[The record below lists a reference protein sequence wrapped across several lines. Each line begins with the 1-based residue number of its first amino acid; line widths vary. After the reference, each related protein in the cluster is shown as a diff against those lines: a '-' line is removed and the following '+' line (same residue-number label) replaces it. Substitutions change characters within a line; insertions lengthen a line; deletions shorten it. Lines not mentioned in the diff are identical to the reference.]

1 VTVFSVIIP
10 TYERRA
16 TVVRSVLALERQ
28 RYRDFE
34 VVVVVDGSRDGT
46 AQALR
51 ALEVAFAL
59 RLLEQP
65 NRGRAAAC
73 NAGAAAAAG
82 DVLLFLDD
90 DMEADPALLAEHDRS
105 RRQGADVV
113 LGHMPL
119 HPGSPRNVLS
129 EGVGMWTDYRLE
141 RLTAPGEEIPID
153 DLLTGQLSICRATFA
168 RIGGFDTSFT
178 RDGLFGGEDLDFGYR
193 LVKAGCR
200 VTFNPAA
207 ISYQRY
213 DVDPATY
220 LRRAR
225 EAGRSAHELSAK
237 HPERAAELQR
247 RLRVRSLR
255 DRILALLAVTPP
267 RVTWPLEARVVELVR
282 SGRCGA
288 RMRRLFFALGKLEE
302 LRGARWARRDGQ
314 RAHAVVLAW
323 HAIADLRH
331 DPVLRDY
338 GVPPERFAAQLDAL
352 IQDGRR
358 FIGLPTLMAALDG
371 QHPLPPRAVLVTFD
385 DAYAD
390 LLTAALP
397 ILTERRIPAL
407 AFAVSDRVG
416 TSNDW
421 DRPLGAGVLSLLDA
435 EGLRTVA
442 ANGVV
447 VGSHG
452 ATHRALPTV
461 ARGELEAEVAGSAA
475 TLQALGLPRPTAFAY
490 PHGELDGV
498 VVAAVRSARYE
509 AAFTVCPGVV
519 RSGANRH
526 AIPRLEVLA
535 DTPRTLVLRVATAA
549 WPDRRRRALLWA
561 LRAAG

>member
-1 VTVFSVIIP
+1 
-10 TYERRA
+10 
-16 TVVRSVLALERQ
+16 
-28 RYRDFE
+28 
-34 VVVVVDGSRDGT
+34 
-46 AQALR
+46 
-51 ALEVAFAL
+51 
-59 RLLEQP
+59 
-65 NRGRAAAC
+65 
-73 NAGAAAAAG
+73 
-82 DVLLFLDD
+82 
-90 DMEADPALLAEHDRS
+90 
-105 RRQGADVV
+105 
-113 LGHMPL
+113 
-119 HPGSPRNVLS
+119 
-129 EGVGMWTDYRLE
+129 
-141 RLTAPGEEIPID
+141 
-153 DLLTGQLSICRATFA
+153 
-168 RIGGFDTSFT
+168 
-178 RDGLFGGEDLDFGYR
+178 
-193 LVKAGCR
+193 
-200 VTFNPAA
+200 
-207 ISYQRY
+207 
-213 DVDPATY
+213 
-220 LRRAR
+220 
-225 EAGRSAHELSAK
+225 
-237 HPERAAELQR
+237 
-247 RLRVRSLR
+247 
-255 DRILALLAVTPP
+255 
-267 RVTWPLEARVVELVR
+267 
-282 SGRCGA
+282 
-288 RMRRLFFALGKLEE
+288 
-302 LRGARWARRDGQ
+302 
-314 RAHAVVLAW
+314 
-323 HAIADLRH
+323 
-331 DPVLRDY
+331 VLRDY

-358 FIGLPTLMAALDG
+358 FVGLPTLMAALDG

-461 ARGELEAEVAGSAA
+461 ARGDLEAEVAGSAA

-498 VVAAVRSARYE
+498 VVAAVRSARYG
-509 AAFTVCPGVV
+509 AAFTVRPGVV

-526 AIPRLEVLA
+526 ALPRLEVLT